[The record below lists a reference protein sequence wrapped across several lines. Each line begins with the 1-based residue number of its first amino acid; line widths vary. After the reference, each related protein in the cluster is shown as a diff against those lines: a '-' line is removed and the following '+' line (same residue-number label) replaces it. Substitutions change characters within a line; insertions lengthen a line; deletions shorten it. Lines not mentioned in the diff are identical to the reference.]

1 MKRPIDPNLDSED
14 QNFLF
19 DGADETS
26 APPDTFENSRA
37 QFLIIWETYS
47 LPKKNIVLITM
58 SIIIITTIIII
69 IHLPLIRITAK
80 DIGID
85 IGTEESARCRLL

>member
-26 APPDTFENSRA
+26 APPDTFEKQQSAVSDNSGNI
-37 QFLIIWETYS
+37 FL
-47 LPKKNIVLITM
+47 
-58 SIIIITTIIII
+58 
-69 IHLPLIRITAK
+69 
-80 DIGID
+80 
-85 IGTEESARCRLL
+85 TEEEYSAHNHEHHHRSEVRSPDGLC

>member
-26 APPDTFENSRA
+26 APPDTFEKQQSAVSDNSGNI
-37 QFLIIWETYS
+37 FL
-47 LPKKNIVLITM
+47 
-58 SIIIITTIIII
+58 
-69 IHLPLIRITAK
+69 
-80 DIGID
+80 
-85 IGTEESARCRLL
+85 TEASRQKT